1 FIRSVGT
8 YAVVDAQPAE
18 NAVSYIKQDRVM
30 ERSYPAIDIMEIF
43 CFAVAFFQGSD
54 LVNLSRISWR
64 SVDFVKV
71 SDSAQSDTLGLVGSK
86 MPVYCVTTGLLASA
100 FLDKEGKEG
109 VGASGARRGALV
121 TLLEAE
127 AFRLFACLNRLGRMG
142 ESNSFKFPLYADG
155 TIAFTTKVVN
165 KDGASP
171 GGSGPTLISA
181 KGGWQPRRKLGVLE
195 FSDKIP
201 VLDGQ
206 GHKDLWK
213 RSEVGM
219 VDILGLPSYS
229 ADKLVP
235 DQMVSVLYTITRW
248 KRKAEKAA
256 ENLSFNIAAL
266 VVLSGP
272 IDRVAA
278 KARLAA
284 PRVDVKSP
292 GSAPRT
298 GKISL
303 KGNNVA
309 GDPSTS
315 TGRDEGVGSAKRAAS
330 AANGS
335 PPKKAKK
342 EHAE

>member
-1 FIRSVGT
+1 M
-8 YAVVDAQPAE
+8 VVE
-18 NAVSYIKQDRVM
+18 SNA
-30 ERSYPAIDIMEIF
+30 
-43 CFAVAFFQGSD
+43 FASGSSHQW
-54 LVNLSRISWR
+54 LEPC
-64 SVDFVKV
+64 
-71 SDSAQSDTLGLVGSK
+71 Q
-86 MPVYCVTTGLLASA
+86 MHLASVA
-100 FLDKEGKEG
+100 
-109 VGASGARRGALV
+109 AAMALAYYLV
-121 TLLEAE
+121 LL
-127 AFRLFACLNRLGRMG
+127 
-142 ESNSFKFPLYADG
+142 
-155 TIAFTTKVVN
+155 V
-165 KDGASP
+165 
-171 GGSGPTLISA
+171 
-181 KGGWQPRRKLGVLE
+181 
-195 FSDKIP
+195 
-201 VLDGQ
+201 
-206 GHKDLWK
+206 
-213 RSEVGM
+213 
-219 VDILGLPSYS
+219 
-229 ADKLVP
+229 
-235 DQMVSVLYTITRW
+235 
-248 KRKAEKAA
+248 A

-330 AANGS
+330 AAKGS